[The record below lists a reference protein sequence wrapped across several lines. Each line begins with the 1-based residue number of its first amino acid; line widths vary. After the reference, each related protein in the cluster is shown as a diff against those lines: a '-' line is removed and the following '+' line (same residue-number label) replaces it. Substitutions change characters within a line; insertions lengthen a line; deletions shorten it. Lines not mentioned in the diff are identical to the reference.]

1 MRSTRAPSRRL
12 RTIVTVVVAIG
23 LSGCVTDAY
32 VEPTQPVIAANQL
45 PTVQDPKPVTVLFE
59 WLTNGKENPGA
70 AAQMKGRVLSA
81 VTESGMFSRVSP
93 TVDSSQAN
101 ILTISIDDRAD
112 IGKSEAKGFGT
123 GLTLGLVGSLA
134 RDDYVCK
141 ADYTSAGKTMSA
153 SARDT
158 LLTAVGAH
166 ATPTGLKPVKP
177 LDGINEIV
185 DQLVWHSLKRL
196 DGQGAFAGVS
206 R

>member
-1 MRSTRAPSRRL
+1 MRSICAPSRRL
-12 RTIVTVVVAIG
+12 GAILAVVVAAG

-32 VEPTQPVIAANQL
+32 IAPAQPIITANQL
-45 PTVQDPKPVTVLFE
+45 PTVQDPKPVTVLFQ

-81 VTESGMFSRVSP
+81 VIESRMFSGVSP
-93 TVDSSQAN
+93 NVDSSQAN
-101 ILTISIDDRAD
+101 ILTITIDDQAD
-112 IGKSEAKGFGT
+112 VGKAEAKGFGT

-141 ADYTSAGKTMSA
+141 ADYTSAGKTISA
-153 SARDT
+153 GARDT

-166 ATPTGLKPVKP
+166 AAPTGLKPVKP

-185 DQLVWHSLKRL
+185 DQLVWHSLEQL

>member
-1 MRSTRAPSRRL
+1 MRSICAPSRRL
-12 RTIVTVVVAIG
+12 GTVVTVVVATW

-32 VEPTQPVIAANQL
+32 VEPAQPIIAANQL
-45 PTVQDPKPVTVLFE
+45 PSVPNPKPVTVLFQ

-81 VTESGMFSRVSP
+81 VTESGMFTRVSS
-93 TVDSSQAN
+93 TVDSSRAN

-112 IGKSEAKGFGT
+112 IGESEAKGFGT

-134 RDDYVCK
+134 RDDYICK
-141 ADYTSAGKTMSA
+141 ADYASAGRTMSA
-153 SARDT
+153 AARDT

-166 ATPTGLKPVKP
+166 ATPTGLKPVRP

-185 DQLVWHSLKRL
+185 DQLVWHSLKQL